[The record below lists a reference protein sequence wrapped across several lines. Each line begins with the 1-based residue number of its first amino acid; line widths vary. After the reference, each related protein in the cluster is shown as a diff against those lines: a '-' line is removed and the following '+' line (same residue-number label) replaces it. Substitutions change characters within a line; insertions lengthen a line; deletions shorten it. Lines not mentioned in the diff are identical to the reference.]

1 VTPLRAAIGVVGGLL
16 ALLFF
21 TALLVSS
28 SSSATGGRF
37 VCTVDRGSATPIPA
51 RLIPIY
57 NAAANRY
64 RLGEDGWSYLAA
76 INEIETDYGRNLNT
90 SSAGAQ
96 GWMQFMPGTWAT
108 YGVDANHDGK
118 RDPYDPEDAI
128 HAAANYLRANDAP
141 RNWHDAL
148 YAYNH
153 AEWYVDEVSRQAALF
168 RENVTC
174 RRIGGGAGRVDPGN
188 IDWSDTSGPWAGSK
202 KFVDLAI
209 RLARRRGCSP
219 VSLKRSTQS
228 TASGGVSDHWAGATH
243 SFAADLGSCDLSVP
257 LGAADLAARD
267 IAVVFGLLQHSGA
280 VTAIHDRYRIQL
292 IWQTD
297 VGGNHYDHIH
307 IGVRNLCC
315 SY

>member
-57 NAAANRY
+57 NAAANHY

-76 INEIETDYGRNLNT
+76 INEIETDFGRNLNT

-128 HAAANYLRANDAP
+128 FAAANYLRANGAP
-141 RNWHDAL
+141 QNWHDAI

-153 AEWYVDEVSRQAALF
+153 AEWYVDDVTIQAKQY
-168 RENVTC
+168 REYVTC
-174 RRIGGGAGRVDPGN
+174 RRAGDTAGRVDPGN
-188 IDWSDTSGPWAGSK
+188 IDWRDTSGAWGGSQ

-209 RLARRRGCSP
+209 RLARRRGCTPIST
-219 VSLKRSTQS
+219 KRSIQN
-228 TASGGVSDHWAGATH
+228 TASGNVSDHWTGAQH
-243 SFAADLGSCDLSVP
+243 SYAADLGNCDLSVP

-267 IAVVFGLLQHSGA
+267 IASVFGLFQHTGVVS
-280 VTAIHDRYRIQL
+280 AIHGRYRIQL
-292 IWQTD
+292 LWQTT
-297 VGGNHYDHIH
+297 VGGNHYDHVH

-315 SY
+315 PY